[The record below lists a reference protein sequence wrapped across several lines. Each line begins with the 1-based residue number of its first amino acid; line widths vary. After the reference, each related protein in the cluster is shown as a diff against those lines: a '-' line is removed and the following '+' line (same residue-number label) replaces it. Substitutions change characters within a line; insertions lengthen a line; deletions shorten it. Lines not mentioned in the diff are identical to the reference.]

1 MNGTLLI
8 PRLLR
13 NVSPPAN
20 GSDFSD
26 KIYVL
31 RPLNP
36 SVKLTLLLLY
46 VTIAMIA
53 FGGNVLVLL
62 FMTSKGR
69 TTSFMKAWNF
79 QKNFNFFIKS
89 LATSDVLASAIP
101 LPYLCVNLY
110 HFDFLQRGW
119 PCKIGRYV
127 VFLFPCVTGNNLL
140 VTAFGKYLATRQ
152 IPRTFSFPT
161 VKKVVFIAWLAGFL
175 SALFPA
181 ATMDGI
187 RYDLNGHCH
196 EDFAVL
202 GQFCAKIIT
211 VRL

>member
-79 QKNFNFFIKS
+79 QKNFNFYIRS
-89 LATSDVLASAIP
+89 LATSDVLASVIQ
-101 LPYLCVNLY
+101 LPYLSVNLY
-110 HFDFLQRGW
+110 FDFLQRGW

-127 VFLFPCVTGNNLL
+127 VFLSP
-140 VTAFGKYLATRQ
+140 
-152 IPRTFSFPT
+152 
-161 VKKVVFIAWLAGFL
+161 
-175 SALFPA
+175 
-181 ATMDGI
+181 
-187 RYDLNGHCH
+187 
-196 EDFAVL
+196 
-202 GQFCAKIIT
+202 
-211 VRL
+211 